1 MTRSTRRHPN
11 GPGLSLQKYSSTS
24 QTSSAI
30 AIQDLLRERNCSNA
44 AAPHRTQRDG
54 VRHRSRADLEPG
66 LFDLSD
72 EITGEAGLDAKSAL
86 DPLPGLGHHIFK
98 EPLACRVIQRPD
110 TDDRAVIGYLKIAHR
125 IVRRSGMLRRLDPG
139 RRAARRVAGD
149 FRIRILAAERSG
161 TRPQKVWVHFGVP
174 RSAACSARAALHA
187 VTPKP
192 LPTRGRQGQGSGSEL
207 QELACSPFN
216 FEPLVIVGYCPCVR
230 GGSDRHVP

>member
-1 MTRSTRRHPN
+1 MRDASGLGGRSA
-11 GPGLSLQKYSSTS
+11 G
-24 QTSSAI
+24 
-30 AIQDLLRERNCSNA
+30 
-44 AAPHRTQRDG
+44 
-54 VRHRSRADLEPG
+54 DLETS
-66 LFDLSD
+66 LFDLDD
-72 EITGEAGLDAKSAL
+72 EIAGEAGLDAQGAL
-86 DPLPGLGHHIFK
+86 DPLPGLGDDILVN
-98 EPLACRVIQRPD
+98 PLECRVVQRPD

-149 FRIRILAAERSG
+149 FQIRILAAERSG